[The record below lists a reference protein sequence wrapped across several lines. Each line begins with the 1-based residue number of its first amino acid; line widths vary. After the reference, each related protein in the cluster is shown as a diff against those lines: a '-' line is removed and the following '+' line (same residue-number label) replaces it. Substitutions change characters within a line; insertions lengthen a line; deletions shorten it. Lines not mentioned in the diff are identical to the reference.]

1 MVQFDLLPSLPPPPP
16 PPSNSGDK
24 SSLSDPG
31 MGNCLRWSCPG
42 GRGVG
47 KMKNVFSLI
56 CEVQVISRAV
66 YTMAA
71 DFNTKYL

>member
-1 MVQFDLLPSLPPPPP
+1 MVQFDLLPSLPPG
-16 PPSNSGDK
+16 NSGDK
-24 SSLSDPG
+24 SSLSDPR
-31 MGNCLRWSCPG
+31 MRNCLRWSCPV

-56 CEVQVISRAV
+56 CEVQIISRAV

-71 DFNTKYL
+71 DFNTTYL

>member
-1 MVQFDLLPSLPPPPP
+1 MVQFDPPP

-31 MGNCLRWSCPG
+31 MGNCLGWSCPG
-42 GRGVG
+42 GRGGVG